1 MYTVMYWLV
10 SGCMRQCHVMCH
22 TGGWHCHGLTSAPP
36 TLTSHYWFQMLDDH
50 CHIHTVIVNLAL
62 QRQRRQ
68 PRKSLFTKSTLQ
80 FYKIKETCECNVH
93 LLEKHVTYSLLISTH
108 QPQTPGQRQL
118 GFVTLS
124 VAVHQCNLWPV
135 PGLHRVSDVRIM
147 QYCHIGSD
155 TSSSQPTRRNGKD
168 NQDGRYLLCAVQ
180 S

>member
-1 MYTVMYWLV
+1 MIIVTFTKWL
-10 SGCMRQCHVMCH
+10 STWPYRDREG
-22 TGGWHCHGLTSAPP
+22 
-36 TLTSHYWFQMLDDH
+36 
-50 CHIHTVIVNLAL
+50 NLREA
-62 QRQRRQ
+62 
-68 PRKSLFTKSTLQ
+68 LFTKSTLQ

-108 QPQTPGQRQL
+108 QPQTPGKRQL

-155 TSSSQPTRRNGKD
+155 ASSSHPKESSTEFTKIIWTNRPNCCYSSL
-168 NQDGRYLLCAVQ
+168 NWVAEAVRWGSSIHIFTSQ
-180 S
+180 FHKSS